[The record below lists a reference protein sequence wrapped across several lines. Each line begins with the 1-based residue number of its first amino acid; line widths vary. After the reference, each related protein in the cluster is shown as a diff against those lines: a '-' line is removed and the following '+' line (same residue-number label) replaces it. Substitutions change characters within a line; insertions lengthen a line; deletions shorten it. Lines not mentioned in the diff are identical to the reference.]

1 MFLKRFF
8 KIYLQMYE
16 YINNNNNNN
25 NNNDKI

>member
-25 NNNDKI
+25 NNDKI